1 MPAESLLPLFAY
13 FVIGFGLRAAGVL
26 QKESADVLFRLV
38 FNVTLPALAFLSISQ
53 SSLDRS
59 SALLPVA
66 ALSVNLA
73 CLGFAYLLSRAAKF
87 ARQDTGSLLLGSAI
101 CNMVFI
107 FPFVLA
113 ALGPLALAEAVLF
126 DLGNAIFV
134 ATVATSIAIK
144 YGETQALQFR
154 HRLFR
159 LFKTPIFIALG
170 LAIAL
175 KLGEQR
181 VPIFVSEILSPL
193 AAATIPL
200 TIVALGLS
208 FRLSG
213 LRGLVPFTAILLRM
227 PLGLAVGAAI
237 VHLFGIEGDTAIV
250 VLVSAAAPIGV
261 SAVTLASVAELNA
274 EQLAAATSLSILL
287 GMFTTTV
294 FLWIAG

>member
-13 FVIGFGLRAAGVL
+13 FVIGLGLRAAGVL
-26 QKESADVLFRLV
+26 QKESADVVFRLV

-53 SSLDRS
+53 SSLDRDS
-59 SALLPVA
+59 VLLPVA
-66 ALSVNLA
+66 GLSVNLA
-73 CLGFAYLLSRAAKF
+73 CLGFAYLLSRL
-87 ARQDTGSLLLGSAI
+87 ARFGKQRTGSLLLASGI

-113 ALGPLALAEAVLF
+113 ALGPLALADAVLF

-134 ATVATSIAIK
+134 ATVATSIAIR
-144 YGETQALQFR
+144 YGEAKALLFR
-154 HRLFR
+154 QSLFR
-159 LFKTPIFIALG
+159 LCRTPVFLALG
-170 LAIAL
+170 LAIVL
-175 KLGEQR
+175 KLGDQQ
-181 VPIFVSEILSPL
+181 VHQVVSAILSPL

-213 LRGLVPFTAILLRM
+213 LRGIVPTTAILLRM

-250 VLVSAAAPIGV
+250 VLVSAAAPIGF
-261 SAVTLASVAELNA
+261 SAVTLASVAKLDA
-274 EQLAAATSLSILL
+274 EQLAATTSLSVLL
-287 GMFTTTV
+287 GMFTTTGL
-294 FLWIAG
+294 LWIAA